1 MLTMVSKFVLDQTQT
16 TPQDHF
22 LQASKTYT
30 KSSLANNIFLLKKQ
44 LKKLKNKKRNKKSQH
59 HSLLKITSLN
69 SY

>member
-1 MLTMVSKFVLDQTQT
+1 MVSKFVLDQTQT

-30 KSSLANNIFLLKKQ
+30 KSSLANNIFSLKKK
-44 LKKLKNKKRNKKSQH
+44 LKKLKNKKSNKKSQY